1 MISISYS
8 YRPKLP
14 VTWKREFSALD
25 KRFLFKDLK
34 MLVTLLELGYGDTF
48 VASKG

>member
-14 VTWKREFSALD
+14 VTWK
-25 KRFLFKDLK
+25 
-34 MLVTLLELGYGDTF
+34 
-48 VASKG
+48 KGN